1 MLAANTRL
9 QFAQTMLEV
18 GVQDERLVVMVGD
31 ISHGILR
38 PFAAACPKRYFN
50 IGILEPTMMSM
61 GAGLARTGLIPVL
74 HTIAPFLIE
83 RSFEQLKL
91 DFCYHK
97 LHGNV
102 ITVGGTFDYS
112 NLGISHHC
120 YGDVALLKTLPN
132 VQITVPSMPLELD
145 RLFRQTYDNHAVT
158 YFRVTGNEHEV
169 SFAPEDVVFGKGI
182 RISEGQDLTLVAA
195 GPQLRTALGA
205 QKLLEGRGVSV
216 ELIYIHTIRPLDEA
230 MLLASAQKT
239 RRVLVVEEHMR
250 MGGLGD
256 DVLRLLRNTGDIRV
270 ATAAVPDQ
278 FITGYGTYQEHLETC
293 GLTPEGLLALC
304 QSELA
309 LAKL

>member
-18 GVQDERLVVMVGD
+18 GQQDERLVVMVGD

-38 PFAAACPKRYFN
+38 PYAAACPRRYFN

-61 GAGLARTGLIPVL
+61 GAGLARVGLIPVL

-97 LHGNV
+97 LAGNI
-102 ITVGGTFDYS
+102 ITVGGTFDYA

-132 VQITVPSMPLELD
+132 VQITVPSTPVELD
-145 RLFRQTYDNHAVT
+145 ALFKQSYTSSAVT
-158 YFRVTGNEHEV
+158 YFRVTGNEHPLE
-169 SFAPEDVVFGKGI
+169 FAPQDIVFGQGI
-182 RISEGQDLTLVAA
+182 RLSEGQDLTLVAV

-205 QKLLEGRGVSV
+205 RNLLEGRGISV
-216 ELIYIHTIRPLDEA
+216 ELLYLHTVVPLDEA
-230 MLLASAQKT
+230 LILASAQKT

-250 MGGLGD
+250 RGGIGD
-256 DVLRLLRNTGDIRV
+256 DVLRLLRRNTSVQV
-270 ATAAVPDQ
+270 ASAAVPDR
-278 FITGYGTYQEHLETC
+278 FVTSYGTYEEHLQSI
-293 GLTPEGLLALC
+293 GLTPAGLVALC
-304 QSELA
+304 QDEFGLQ
-309 LAKL
+309 